1 MPYIS
6 FIEAIKMKP
15 NSIIKWNIIYYK
27 EAKELKGKINSS
39 ELKLPESS
47 VN

>member
-1 MPYIS
+1 MHYTS

-15 NSIIKWNIIYYK
+15 NSIIRWNIIYYK
-27 EAKELKGKINSS
+27 EAKELKGKISSS
-39 ELKLPESS
+39 ELKLPESD